1 MADTLEQ
8 IYKPVDSSIYKY
20 TASLKYILNSETN
33 EIGEYSIKS
42 IAIDNDY
49 KNMNMP
55 MIFMTVAIDKKLLDK
70 IIQNQE
76 TGIFIFNMKKFVGN
90 STDSADLLE
99 DFINDKFIYF
109 IEEDINKNDTLDYAE
124 SNEGRTD
131 IFKIVTLGLL
141 SQSCVNNNKKNI
153 NGVVSGK
160 LSSIMYYMTSHLNKI
175 LIEPPAENKQ
185 LDNVM
190 LPALNSTAK
199 ALEYLNSLSVFYPT
213 KYRFF
218 IDFDCAYL
226 ISSSG
231 FAVEKEGENITS
243 VFLEINNTH
252 KMKSK
257 YQGVIVDEATNMY
270 KLECDA
276 IDCELSDNH
285 VSDKS
290 YSRLSA
296 TTASGDTVI
305 TNTID
310 KDPDSTVVTKTRSI
324 RISNDNDGIINNMI
338 SSIDTSAV
346 QLLVQKTNI
355 DSSMI
360 TLNKKY
366 IVKADDVYGEKYN
379 GVYILTRKRELYVRE
394 DDNFVLNTML
404 LFEKIPENKDE
415 SIKVR

>member
-141 SQSCVNNNKKNI
+141 SQSCVNNNKKSI
-153 NGVVSGK
+153 NGVVTGK
-160 LSSIMYYMTSHLNKI
+160 LSSIMYYMTSHLKKI

-185 LDNVM
+185 LRDVM

-199 ALEYLNSLSVFYPT
+199 ALEYLNTLSVFYPT

-231 FAVEKEGENITS
+231 VAVEKEGENITS

-257 YQGVIVDEATNMY
+257 YQGVIADEAANMY

-296 TTASGDTVI
+296 TTTSGDTVI

-310 KDPDSTVVTKTRSI
+310 KDPDSTVVAKTRSI
-324 RISNDNDGIINNMI
+324 RISNDNDGIIDNMI

-366 IVKADDVYGEKYN
+366 IVKADDVYDEKYN

-404 LFEKIPENKDE
+404 LFEKIPENKDD